1 MESAGDCEKIRMKRL
16 FKRITALASAAA
28 LTLSL
33 AACGGSAVSG
43 PKNTAPTN
51 AKPVTITVWSYYN
64 GDQLETFSKLVDEFN
79 ATVGKEQNITVEA
92 SSQGSVNDLETNVLA
107 AAEGKVG
114 AAEMPNI
121 FSAYADTCYAVD
133 QMGLV
138 ADLSGYLTDEE
149 KAAFPESYLT
159 EGDFDDNGTIKIF
172 PVAKS
177 TELLFLNDTDWQ
189 AFAAATGA
197 TYEDLST
204 MEGLVATAGKYYD
217 WTDARTAAPDD
228 GKALFGRDAMANYML
243 IGAKELGSTLFTME
257 NGKMTVNL
265 TEDVARK
272 LWENYY
278 VPFVKGWFAGEGRF
292 RSDDIKTGNVLAYVG
307 SNSSATFFP
316 KQVQV
321 SDTESHDIELKV
333 LPTPHFEGCEKV
345 SVQQG
350 AGMAVAKTTDAE
362 VEASVV
368 FLKWFTQPENNIAFA
383 VGSGYLPVTHAAN
396 DMDAIHSSGLALTG
410 NMENV
415 LMEAVDAVNTNELY
429 TTKAFEGGTD
439 ARSKL
444 NYSMSDIATAD
455 RATVEERLAAG
466 ESAEE
471 AEAEFLTDEYF
482 EAWYQSLCDALSQYE
497 G

>member
-43 PKNTAPTN
+43 PKNTVPTN

-138 ADLSGYLTDEE
+138 A
-149 KAAFPESYLT
+149 
-159 EGDFDDNGTIKIF
+159 
-172 PVAKS
+172 
-177 TELLFLNDTDWQ
+177 
-189 AFAAATGA
+189 
-197 TYEDLST
+197 
-204 MEGLVATAGKYYD
+204 TAGKYYD

-243 IGAKELGSTLFTME
+243 IGAKDLGSTIFTVE

-321 SDTESHDIELKV
+321 SDTESHEISLKV
-333 LPTPHFEGCEKV
+333 LPNPSFAGSKEV
-345 SVQQG
+345 AVQQG
-350 AGMAVAKTTDAE
+350 AGMVVTKSTPE
-362 VEASVV
+362 EEAACVT
-368 FLKWFTQPENNIAFA
+368 FLKWFTQPENNIQFA
-383 VGSGYLPVTHAAN
+383 VGSGYLPVTHAAD
-396 DMDAIHSSGLALTG
+396 DMTAIENSGLDLTDS
-410 NMENV
+410 MKDV
-415 LMEAVDAVNTNELY
+415 LANAIDAVENHELY
-429 TTKAFEGGTD
+429 TPKPFAGGTD
-439 ARSKL
+439 ARKVL
-444 NYSMSDIATAD
+444 EYSMSDLASAD
-455 RATVEERLAAG
+455 RAAVEEQLAAG
-466 ESAEE
+466 VSAAE
-471 AEAEFLTDEYF
+471 AEARYLTDEYF
-482 EAWYQSLCDALSQYE
+482 ENWYQSLCTKLSAYE

>member
-1 MESAGDCEKIRMKRL
+1 MESAGDCEKIRMKRF

-177 TELLFLNDTDWQ
+177 TELLFLNDADWQ

-197 TYEDLST
+197 KYEDLST

-217 WTDARTAAPDD
+217 WTDARTEVPDD
-228 GKALFGRDAMANYML
+228 GKALFGRDALANYML
-243 IGAKELGSTLFTME
+243 VGAKQLGCEIFE
-257 NGKMTVNL
+257 VHNGKMTL
-265 TEDVARK
+265 HFDHDVVRK
-272 LWENYY
+272 LWDNYY
-278 VPFVKGWFAGEGRF
+278 VPLVKGYFAANGRF
-292 RSDDIKTGNVLAYVG
+292 RSDDVKTGALLGCVG
-307 SNSSATFFP
+307 SCASATFFP
-316 KQVQV
+316 KQVMPGDNQV
-321 SDTESHDIELKV
+321 HDIEMKV
-333 LPTPHFEGCEKV
+333 LPAPRFAGSEKV
-345 SVQQG
+345 AVQQG
-350 AGMAVAKTTDAE
+350 AGMVVTTGTEAEINGAVT
-362 VEASVV
+362 
-368 FLKWFTQPENNIAFA
+368 FLKWFTEPQNNIAFA
-383 VGSGYLPVTHAAN
+383 VESGYLPVTTAAN
-396 DMDAIHSSGLALTG
+396 DMDAIRASGLELTD
-410 NMENV
+410 NMEQT
-415 LMEAVDAVNTNELY
+415 LSGAVKTVRENELY
-429 TTKAFEGGTD
+429 TPTAFAGGN
-439 ARSKL
+439 AVRKIL
-444 NYSMSDIATAD
+444 EYSMGDQASAD
-455 RATVEERLAAG
+455 RDTVLERIAAG
-466 ESAEE
+466 QSAE
-471 AEAEFLTDEYF
+471 AATAEFLTDDYF
-482 EAWYQSLCDALSQYE
+482 EAWYQATLAQLQQYE

>member
-1 MESAGDCEKIRMKRL
+1 MESRGFWENLFTFGGKEAYNKKYLWIQRSPRMESAGDCENIRMKRL

-197 TYEDLST
+197 KYEDLST

-243 IGAKELGSTLFTME
+243 IGAKELGSTLFTVE

-307 SNSSATFFP
+307 S
-316 KQVQV
+316 
-321 SDTESHDIELKV
+321 
-333 LPTPHFEGCEKV
+333 
-345 SVQQG
+345 
-350 AGMAVAKTTDAE
+350 
-362 VEASVV
+362 
-368 FLKWFTQPENNIAFA
+368 
-383 VGSGYLPVTHAAN
+383 GYLPVTHAAD
-396 DMDAIHSSGLALTG
+396 DMTAIENSGLDLTDS
-410 NMENV
+410 MKDV
-415 LMEAVDAVNTNELY
+415 LANAIDAVENHELY
-429 TTKAFEGGTD
+429 TPKPFAGGTD
-439 ARSKL
+439 ARKVL
-444 NYSMSDIATAD
+444 EYSMSDLASAD
-455 RATVEERLAAG
+455 RAAVEEQLAAG
-466 ESAEE
+466 VSAAE
-471 AEAEFLTDEYF
+471 AEALYLTDEYF
-482 EAWYQSLCDALSQYE
+482 ENWYQSLCTKLSAYE

>member
-1 MESAGDCEKIRMKRL
+1 MESAGDCENIRMKRL

-43 PKNTAPTN
+43 PTNTAPTN

-138 ADLSGYLTDEE
+138 A
-149 KAAFPESYLT
+149 
-159 EGDFDDNGTIKIF
+159 
-172 PVAKS
+172 
-177 TELLFLNDTDWQ
+177 
-189 AFAAATGA
+189 
-197 TYEDLST
+197 
-204 MEGLVATAGKYYD
+204 TAGKYYD

-243 IGAKELGSTLFTME
+243 IGAKELGSTIFTVE

-321 SDTESHDIELKV
+321 SDTESHEISLKV
-333 LPTPHFEGCEKV
+333 LPNPSFAGSEEV
-345 SVQQG
+345 AVQQG
-350 AGMAVAKTTDAE
+350 AGMVVTKSTPE
-362 VEASVV
+362 EEAACVT
-368 FLKWFTQPENNIAFA
+368 FLKWFTQPENNIQFA
-383 VGSGYLPVTHAAN
+383 VGSGYLPVTHAAD
-396 DMDAIHSSGLALTG
+396 DMTAIENSGLDLTDS
-410 NMENV
+410 MKDV
-415 LMEAVDAVNTNELY
+415 LANAIDAVENHELY
-429 TTKAFEGGTD
+429 TPKPFAGGTD
-439 ARSKL
+439 ARKVL
-444 NYSMSDIATAD
+444 EYSMSDLASAD
-455 RATVEERLAAG
+455 RAAVEEQLAAG
-466 ESAEE
+466 VSAAE
-471 AEAEFLTDEYF
+471 AEALYLTDEYF
-482 EAWYQSLCDALSQYE
+482 ENWYQSLCTKLSAYE

>member
-1 MESAGDCEKIRMKRL
+1 MKNKISRRS
-16 FKRITALASAAA
+16 FLAAAAVSAAA
-28 LTLSL
+28 L
-33 AACGGSAVSG
+33 AVTG
-43 PKNTAPTN
+43 CD
-51 AKPVTITVWSYYN
+51 AKTSKKAVTDITVWNYYN
-64 GDQLETFSKLVDEFN
+64 GDQLESFNRLVSTFNE
-79 ATVGKEQNITVEA
+79 TIGKAKGIRVSG
-92 SSQGSVNDLETNVLA
+92 SSQGTVNDLEANVMD

-114 AAEMPNI
+114 SAEMPTI
-121 FSAYADTCYAVD
+121 FAAYADTAYKLD
-133 QMGLV
+133 QMGMV
-138 ADLSGYLTDEE
+138 VDLKDYLTEDE
-149 KAAFPESYLT
+149 KAAFVPGYIT
-159 EGDFDDNGTIKIF
+159 EGDFDGSGSIKIF

-177 TELLFLNDTDWQ
+177 TELMFFNDTDWQ
-189 AFAAATGA
+189 RFAKETFVRYGA
-197 TYEDLST
+197 LST
-204 MEGLVATAGKYYD
+204 MEGVTAVAEQYYN
-217 WTDARTAAPDD
+217 WSG
-228 GKALFGRDAMANYML
+228 GKALFGRDALANYML
-243 IGAKELGSTLFTME
+243 VGAKQLGCEIFE
-257 NGKMTVNL
+257 VHNGKMTL
-265 TEDVARK
+265 HFDHDVVRK
-272 LWENYY
+272 LWDNYY
-278 VPFVKGWFAGEGRF
+278 VPYIKGWATASGHF
-292 RSDDIKTGNVLAYVG
+292 RSDDIKIGSILAYIG
-307 SNSSATFFP
+307 SNSSATYFP
-316 KQVQV
+316 TQVML

-396 DMDAIHSSGLALTG
+396 DMDAIHSSGLTLTG

-444 NYSMSDIATAD
+444 NYSMSDLATAD